1 MHREASPETML
12 FLRQINELVLQPFLQ
27 LHVEISRRTCSAAGF
42 FLHQPLY

>member
-1 MHREASPETML
+1 MHRQASQETML

-27 LHVEISRRTCSAAGF
+27 LHGEISTTTCNAAGF